1 VGAGNVPSP
10 SGDSMG
16 ERRVVLKGWWVA
28 VLLLISIAGCQ
39 TTRSWNDGC
48 PGVYSG
54 MRYFSSQRSSLPWDG
69 KVFFTLDLPLTI
81 AADTLLLPAS
91 VWVEPTRP
99 NSGWVPGCRW
109 VN

>member
-1 VGAGNVPSP
+1 MDAGSVPSP
-10 SGDSMG
+10 SGGSMG
-16 ERRVVLKGWWVA
+16 EMRVVLKGWWVA

-109 VN
+109 VD